1 MIAADLEGRTVL
13 VTGGASG
20 IGLAAA
26 TLFARNGA
34 KVAINHLPS
43 DPRGAEAVERLR
55 ADGLDVIAAPADV
68 SDPKAIEAMVAGAVE
83 GLGRLD
89 FLINNAG
96 TPATQTPIPFGDF
109 DAQTDAF
116 WTTILT
122 VNLLGPF
129 RCTKAA
135 APALRAARGAVVST
149 ASIAGIAASGS
160 SLPYAAGKAAL
171 INMTRSLAKA
181 MAPDV
186 RVNAVAPGFV
196 ESPWT
201 REWPDDRKQETIE
214 KTPMKRACQPE
225 DIAEAMLFLCACG
238 PMVTGQTLV
247 VDGGLTA

>member
-1 MIAADLEGRTVL
+1 MIAADLSGRTAL

-20 IGLAAA
+20 IGLAAV
-26 TLFARNGA
+26 TLFARMGA
-34 KVAINHLPS
+34 RVALNHLPD
-43 DPRGAEAVERLR
+43 DPRGADAVARLK
-55 ADGLDVIAAPADV
+55 ADGLDVLAAPGDV
-68 SDPKAIEAMVAGAVE
+68 GDPDQIRAMVAGAVD

-96 TPATQTPIPFGDF
+96 TPATTTPIPFADL
-109 DAQTDAF
+109 DAQTDEF
-116 WTTILT
+116 WASILT
-122 VNLLGPF
+122 INLLGPF

-135 APALRAARGAVVST
+135 APALRAAGGAVVST

-181 MAPDV
+181 LAPDV

-196 ESPWT
+196 DSPWT
-201 REWPDDRKQETIE
+201 KAWPDDRKQETIE
-214 KTPMKRACQPE
+214 KTPMKRACRPE

-238 PMVTGQTLV
+238 PMVTGHTLV
-247 VDGGLTA
+247 VDGGLTV